1 MYFFFVPKKN
11 TKYNLC
17 SFFTKNLVS
26 QRTAENFFIIK
37 TTILTLERNLL
48 FHAKIRILL
57 MYSWLEVLIQF
68 FQISNSIRIHFR
80 IRVLLRI
87 EFFYVKKRINK
98 KWTKTWQKNWY
109 HSQYFF
115 LCETRMWER
124 QCIKNETNAPTD
136 RSIFQISFLKDSI
149 LRYLQFY
156 APMQIFEKFSRETT
170 NDNQGTNKRKYFCEF
185 LGGGSVLYDNID
197 SFSFYTFWFINKAE
211 NNRVI
216 YL

>member
-1 MYFFFVPKKN
+1 MQIVFKIYQFSPRNFCFLCNNGRLFRIIKLRIGIVGAFTLVFFFVPKKN

-87 EFFYVKKRINK
+87 G
-98 KWTKTWQKNWY
+98 
-109 HSQYFF
+109 
-115 LCETRMWER
+115 
-124 QCIKNETNAPTD
+124 
-136 RSIFQISFLKDSI
+136 
-149 LRYLQFY
+149 
-156 APMQIFEKFSRETT
+156 EK
-170 NDNQGTNKRKYFCEF
+170 TNK
-185 LGGGSVLYDNID
+185 
-197 SFSFYTFWFINKAE
+197 
-211 NNRVI
+211 
-216 YL
+216 